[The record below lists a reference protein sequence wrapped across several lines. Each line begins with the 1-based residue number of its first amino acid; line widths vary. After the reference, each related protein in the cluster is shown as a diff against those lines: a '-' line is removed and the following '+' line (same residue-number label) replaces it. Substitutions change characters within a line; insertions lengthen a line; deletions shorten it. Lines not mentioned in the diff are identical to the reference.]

1 MVGANAGEGGLVL
14 ISAETLGISCTLD
27 RTVRSFV
34 WGLLSHK
41 QS

>member
-1 MVGANAGEGGLVL
+1 MRKSGMVGANAGEGGLVP

-34 WGLLSHK
+34 
-41 QS
+41 